1 MMVSRGIKADT
12 GVAEAAQAAASA
24 ATGAAAAALEPENTA
39 ARPTAVRLN
48 WQEYEYLKGVF
59 ESHGHGLKLSTGIKM
74 AALWIADRI
83 EDGALGISKAGIT
96 ERRR

>member
-1 MMVSRGIKADT
+1 MVSRGKKVES

-24 ATGAAAAALEPENTA
+24 ATVAVEEPENTD

-48 WQEYEYLKGVF
+48 WQEYEYLKNVF
-59 ESHGHGLKLSTGIKM
+59 ETHGHGLKLSTGIKM